1 MPTVRLDFS
10 PVPAVVRTVRLATV
24 AVARHAGLAETY
36 LDAVRQAIGEACSL
50 AVARHRRVGSSELI
64 RVVITDDDV
73 FSVRVVDRAEVIE
86 ASVRDNNDETIRF
99 PVIDSDEEE
108 RAFADE
114 TALALLK
121 GLVERFS
128 LNRLADGGT
137 EVTMA
142 WPLSGRR

>member
-1 MPTVRLDFS
+1 
-10 PVPAVVRTVRLATV
+10 VPF
-24 AVARHAGLAETY
+24 H
-36 LDAVRQAIGEACSL
+36 
-50 AVARHRRVGSSELI
+50 
-64 RVVITDDDV
+64 
-73 FSVRVVDRAEVIE
+73 
-86 ASVRDNNDETIRF
+86 VRDGE
-99 PVIDSDEEE
+99 EEE

-142 WPLSGRR
+142 WPFPGRRG